1 MGLLGLCGDLR
12 TMRDLLRLHESE
24 LVQTCKRK
32 DRGEKTKC
40 FFFRF
45 KNKKIESEKKKE
57 KNICTS
63 VAVYILVP
71 SKSSGHA
78 IVGITIVGENF
89 LSRKEFGKRKQYENL
104 KFSYFFANSTII
116 FVWLA
121 FYVSPTTQKEMK

>member
-24 LVQTCKRK
+24 QVQTCKRK

-45 KNKKIESEKKKE
+45 KKIESEKKKE
-57 KNICTS
+57 RIY
-63 VAVYILVP
+63 VRALQYIFWFLQRKVVTQLLGLQL
-71 SKSSGHA
+71 S
-78 IVGITIVGENF
+78 GENF
-89 LSRKEFGKRKQYENL
+89 LSRKEFGKRKKYENF